1 MLLSPVWFTGS
12 WWRGGSTS
20 LEFIQ
25 VFHQNVGPVVVENLQ
40 HMIATVFTENLLD
53 FFHVVSLFV
62 LDHLKTLVRDQLGL
76 HQKLFVFISCGLN
89 SITNLEI
96 IILEL
101 GFLLEMFGK
110 TNPAVELFFA
120 FLV

>member
-1 MLLSPVWFTGS
+1 
-12 WWRGGSTS
+12 
-20 LEFIQ
+20 
-25 VFHQNVGPVVVENLQ
+25 
-40 HMIATVFTENLLD
+40 MIATVLTENLLD
-53 FFHVVSLFV
+53 FFHVVALFV